1 MTGVYWWDPCIAYI
15 AAPWILWVLMVDVLT
30 VITLQ
35 YTIVFLPWWW
45 SNCLSF
51 LQAFEMFNHPLSTH
65 QSQIGKHGL
74 QQDPD
79 KTATSK
85 PRQKHQHL
93 VNLAQKLAR
102 GECAD
107 PSPICCGL
115 YLWYSELTKEH
126 TELVDYRNLQI
137 FGHVRCNPYF
147 NQCST
152 GNNMCMQYT
161 AENLIYPPVFLK
173 QILNCLGLTAPG
185 DNTESLLSE
194 CCPIW
199 RWFAYLK
206 GKALLLVSVS
216 GVTLKSVSA

>member
-1 MTGVYWWDPCIAYI
+1 
-15 AAPWILWVLMVDVLT
+15 
-30 VITLQ
+30 
-35 YTIVFLPWWW
+35 
-45 SNCLSF
+45 
-51 LQAFEMFNHPLSTH
+51 MFNHPLSTH

-74 QQDPD
+74 QQEPD

-137 FGHVRCNPYF
+137 FRHVRCNPYF
-147 NQCST
+147 YQCST
-152 GNNMCMQYT
+152 GNNMCIQYT
-161 AENLIYPPVFLK
+161 AENLIYPPFFQDKHTKLFRPYGTGRQHREFVIWVLPSLK
-173 QILNCLGLTAPG
+173 VICLPKRQGVVTNKCEWCNVEVSFCLGVWQ
-185 DNTESLLSE
+185 S
-194 CCPIW
+194 
-199 RWFAYLK
+199 K
-206 GKALLLVSVS
+206 GAMHC
-216 GVTLKSVSA
+216 